1 MKINDLTVDGLE
13 QENYFATQELIDVV
27 NAAIFLDKPLL
38 IEGPAGTGKTFLAKT
53 LSALLNLE
61 LIRLQ
66 CHEGIDE
73 DKSVYEWN
81 YKKQLLSIQKSE
93 ENENLF
99 DEKYLIKRPILSA
112 LTTEENSLFL
122 IDEID
127 RSDEEFEALL
137 LEILAENQ
145 VTIPEF
151 GTIKGN
157 ENRITILTSN
167 STRELSDA
175 LRRRCIYYYLD
186 FPSIEIETKV
196 FMNSIEDI
204 EENENLF
211 DEKYLIKRPIL
222 TALTTEENS
231 LFLIDEID
239 RSDEEFEAL
248 LLEVLAENQVTI
260 PEFGTIK
267 GSENRITILTSN
279 STRELSDALR
289 RRCIYYYLDFPSI
302 EIETKV
308 FMNSIEDIDENEARK
323 YASLVS
329 FIRSLSLN
337 KIPSLIESVEWVK
350 YNNSKDQESV
360 RSNLGILLK
369 DKSDQKKYVE
379 KLEESNEFNQ
389 E

>member
-1 MKINDLTVDGLE
+1 MKINDLTIDGLE

-81 YKKQLLSIQKSE
+81 YKKQLLSIQKS
-93 ENENLF
+93 
-99 DEKYLIKRPILSA
+99 
-112 LTTEENSLFL
+112 
-122 IDEID
+122 
-127 RSDEEFEALL
+127 
-137 LEILAENQ
+137 
-145 VTIPEF
+145 
-151 GTIKGN
+151 
-157 ENRITILTSN
+157 
-167 STRELSDA
+167 
-175 LRRRCIYYYLD
+175 
-186 FPSIEIETKV
+186 
-196 FMNSIEDI
+196 

>member
-1 MKINDLTVDGLE
+1 MNINDLTIDSLE
-13 QENYFATQELIDVV
+13 KENYFATQELVDVV

-53 LSALLNLE
+53 LSSLLNLE

-73 DKSVYEWN
+73 DKAVYEWN
-81 YKKQLLSIQKSE
+81 YKKQLLSIQSSE
-93 ENENLF
+93 KNENLF
-99 DEKYLIKRPILSA
+99 DEKYLIKRPILTA
-112 LTTEENSLFL
+112 LTNIESSIFL

-151 GTIKGN
+151 GTINGSD
-157 ENRITILTSN
+157 NRVTILTSN

-186 FPSIEIETKV
+186 FPSIDIESKV
-196 FMNSIEDI
+196 LMNSIDKLDED
-204 EENENLF
+204 
-211 DEKYLIKRPIL
+211 
-222 TALTTEENS
+222 
-231 LFLIDEID
+231 
-239 RSDEEFEAL
+239 
-248 LLEVLAENQVTI
+248 
-260 PEFGTIK
+260 
-267 GSENRITILTSN
+267 
-279 STRELSDALR
+279 DAKK
-289 RRCIYYYLDFPSI
+289 F
-302 EIETKV
+302 
-308 FMNSIEDIDENEARK
+308 
-323 YASLVS
+323 ASLIS

-350 YNNSKDQESV
+350 YNNSKNNESI

-369 DKSDQKKYVE
+369 DKSDQKKYIE
-379 KLEESNEFNQ
+379 KLEESNECNQ

>member
-1 MKINDLTVDGLE
+1 MKINDLTIEALE
-13 QENYFATQELIDVV
+13 QENYFATQELIEVV
-27 NAAIFLDKPLL
+27 NAAIFLNKPLL

-53 LSALLNLE
+53 LSTLLNLE

-73 DKSVYEWN
+73 DKAVYEWN

-93 ENENLF
+93 KNENLF

-137 LEILAENQ
+137 LEVLAENQ
-145 VTIPEF
+145 VTIPEL
-151 GTIKGN
+151 GTIGGS
-157 ENRITILTSN
+157 ENRITVLTSN

-175 LRRRCIYYYLD
+175 LRRRCIYFYLD
-186 FPSIEIETKV
+186 FPSIDIETKV
-196 FMNSIEDI
+196 FMNSID
-204 EENENLF
+204 
-211 DEKYLIKRPIL
+211 
-222 TALTTEENS
+222 
-231 LFLIDEID
+231 
-239 RSDEEFEAL
+239 
-248 LLEVLAENQVTI
+248 
-260 PEFGTIK
+260 
-267 GSENRITILTSN
+267 
-279 STRELSDALR
+279 
-289 RRCIYYYLDFPSI
+289 
-302 EIETKV
+302 
-308 FMNSIEDIDENEARK
+308 DIDKEEARK

-329 FIRSLSLN
+329 FIRSLNLN

-350 YNNSKDQESV
+350 YNNSKNKESV

-369 DKSDQKKYVE
+369 DKSDQNKYIE

>member
-1 MKINDLTVDGLE
+1 MNINDLTIDSLE
-13 QENYFATQELIDVV
+13 KENYFATQELVDVV

-53 LSALLNLE
+53 LSSLLNLE

-73 DKSVYEWN
+73 DKAVYEWI
-81 YKKQLLSIQKSE
+81 YKKQLLSIQSSE
-93 ENENLF
+93 KNENLF
-99 DEKYLIKRPILSA
+99 DEKYLIKRPILTA
-112 LTTEENSLFL
+112 LTNIESSIFL

-151 GTIKGN
+151 GTINGSD
-157 ENRITILTSN
+157 NRVTILTSN

-186 FPSIEIETKV
+186 FPSIDIESKV
-196 FMNSIEDI
+196 LMNSIDKLDED
-204 EENENLF
+204 
-211 DEKYLIKRPIL
+211 
-222 TALTTEENS
+222 
-231 LFLIDEID
+231 
-239 RSDEEFEAL
+239 
-248 LLEVLAENQVTI
+248 
-260 PEFGTIK
+260 
-267 GSENRITILTSN
+267 
-279 STRELSDALR
+279 DAKK
-289 RRCIYYYLDFPSI
+289 F
-302 EIETKV
+302 
-308 FMNSIEDIDENEARK
+308 
-323 YASLVS
+323 ASLIS
-329 FIRSLSLN
+329 FVRSLSLN

-350 YNNSKDQESV
+350 YNNSKNNESI

-369 DKSDQKKYVE
+369 DKSDQKKYIE

>member
-1 MKINDLTVDGLE
+1 MNINDLTIDSLE
-13 QENYFATQELIDVV
+13 KENYFATQELVDVV

-53 LSALLNLE
+53 LSSLLNLE

-73 DKSVYEWN
+73 DKAVYEWN
-81 YKKQLLSIQKSE
+81 YKKQLLSIQSSE
-93 ENENLF
+93 KNENLF
-99 DEKYLIKRPILSA
+99 DEKYLIKRPILTA
-112 LTTEENSLFL
+112 LTNIESSIFL

-151 GTIKGN
+151 GTINGSGN
-157 ENRITILTSN
+157 RVTILTSN

-186 FPSIEIETKV
+186 FPSIDIESKV
-196 FMNSIEDI
+196 LMNSIDKLDED
-204 EENENLF
+204 
-211 DEKYLIKRPIL
+211 
-222 TALTTEENS
+222 
-231 LFLIDEID
+231 
-239 RSDEEFEAL
+239 
-248 LLEVLAENQVTI
+248 
-260 PEFGTIK
+260 
-267 GSENRITILTSN
+267 
-279 STRELSDALR
+279 DAKK
-289 RRCIYYYLDFPSI
+289 F
-302 EIETKV
+302 
-308 FMNSIEDIDENEARK
+308 
-323 YASLVS
+323 ASLIS

-350 YNNSKDQESV
+350 YNNSKNNESI

-369 DKSDQKKYVE
+369 DKSDQKKYIE

>member
-1 MKINDLTVDGLE
+1 MNINDLTIDSLE
-13 QENYFATQELIDVV
+13 KENYFATQELVDVV

-53 LSALLNLE
+53 LSSLLNLE

-73 DKSVYEWN
+73 DKAVYEWN
-81 YKKQLLSIQKSE
+81 YKKQLLSIQSSE
-93 ENENLF
+93 KNENLF
-99 DEKYLIKRPILSA
+99 DEKYLIKRPILTA
-112 LTTEENSLFL
+112 LTNIESSIFL

-151 GTIKGN
+151 GTINGSD
-157 ENRITILTSN
+157 NRVTILTSN

-186 FPSIEIETKV
+186 FPSIDIESKV
-196 FMNSIEDI
+196 LMNSIDKLDED
-204 EENENLF
+204 
-211 DEKYLIKRPIL
+211 
-222 TALTTEENS
+222 
-231 LFLIDEID
+231 
-239 RSDEEFEAL
+239 
-248 LLEVLAENQVTI
+248 
-260 PEFGTIK
+260 
-267 GSENRITILTSN
+267 
-279 STRELSDALR
+279 DAKK
-289 RRCIYYYLDFPSI
+289 F
-302 EIETKV
+302 
-308 FMNSIEDIDENEARK
+308 
-323 YASLVS
+323 ASLIS

-350 YNNSKDQESV
+350 YNNSKNNESI

-369 DKSDQKKYVE
+369 DKSDQKKYIC
-379 KLEESNEFNQ
+379 LLYTSPSPRD
-389 E
+389 

>member
-1 MKINDLTVDGLE
+1 MNINDLTIDSLE
-13 QENYFATQELIDVV
+13 KENYFATQELVDVV

-53 LSALLNLE
+53 LSSLLNLE

-73 DKSVYEWN
+73 DKAVYEWN
-81 YKKQLLSIQKSE
+81 YKKQLLSIQSSE
-93 ENENLF
+93 KNENLF
-99 DEKYLIKRPILSA
+99 DEKYLIKRPILTA
-112 LTTEENSLFL
+112 LTNIESSIFL

-151 GTIKGN
+151 GTINGSD
-157 ENRITILTSN
+157 NRVTILTSN

-186 FPSIEIETKV
+186 FPSIDIESKV
-196 FMNSIEDI
+196 LMNSIDKLDED
-204 EENENLF
+204 
-211 DEKYLIKRPIL
+211 
-222 TALTTEENS
+222 
-231 LFLIDEID
+231 
-239 RSDEEFEAL
+239 
-248 LLEVLAENQVTI
+248 
-260 PEFGTIK
+260 
-267 GSENRITILTSN
+267 
-279 STRELSDALR
+279 DAKK
-289 RRCIYYYLDFPSI
+289 F
-302 EIETKV
+302 
-308 FMNSIEDIDENEARK
+308 
-323 YASLVS
+323 ASLIS

-350 YNNSKDQESV
+350 YNNSKNESI
-360 RSNLGILLK
+360 RSNLGVLLK
-369 DKSDQKKYVE
+369 DKSDQKKYIE